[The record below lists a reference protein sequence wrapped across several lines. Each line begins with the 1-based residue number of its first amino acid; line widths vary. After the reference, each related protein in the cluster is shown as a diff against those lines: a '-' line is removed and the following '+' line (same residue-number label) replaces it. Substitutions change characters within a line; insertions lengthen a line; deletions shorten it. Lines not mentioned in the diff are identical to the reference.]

1 MDKEKEYLKRLGAN
15 IQRRRLILGWEVGD
29 VASRLGIKRGTY
41 SKLEKGLA
49 RMTDE
54 LFASISDLFKMSAAV
69 LLAEQP
75 KCEYRFFRKNAR
87 QTKRETAL
95 IEQATLDGIR
105 KLKDYVS
112 LEDWLGEKCEF
123 DGLLKKDFA
132 RGANESIEKFAMRVR
147 KGLRD
152 RGWEANE
159 NLAEILEKYG
169 VKIFAIPL
177 PVANCFGFSFCS
189 EGKCGILINNDPQ
202 IPVERQL
209 FTLAHELG
217 HILLHGDGDFVNVA
231 EDDVKKK
238 ESEAQKFAGRL
249 LLPDDEFFTAWQA
262 CAGMSWVERVM
273 AVKRRFRVSYKTI
286 LYRLSEGK
294 GRKESG
300 TMFAVF
306 PRAYE
311 QRYGQKLSGKMEPQ
325 PYPFSAFES
334 QRFSLL
340 ALEAFKRGEIT
351 MSRLAELL
359 ERDLFETRE
368 IVNAAYGKVG

>member
-1 MDKEKEYLKRLGAN
+1 M
-15 IQRRRLILGWEVGD
+15 
-29 VASRLGIKRGTY
+29 
-41 SKLEKGLA
+41 
-49 RMTDE
+49 
-54 LFASISDLFKMSAAV
+54 
-69 LLAEQP
+69 
-75 KCEYRFFRKNAR
+75 
-87 QTKRETAL
+87 
-95 IEQATLDGIR
+95 
-105 KLKDYVS
+105 
-112 LEDWLGEKCEF
+112 
-123 DGLLKKDFA
+123 
-132 RGANESIEKFAMRVR
+132 
-147 KGLRD
+147 
-152 RGWEANE
+152 
-159 NLAEILEKYG
+159 
-169 VKIFAIPL
+169 
-177 PVANCFGFSFCS
+177 ANCFGFSFCS

-238 ESEAQKFAGRL
+238 ECEAQKFAGRL
-249 LLPDDEFFTAWQA
+249 LLPDDECFTAWQA

-286 LYRLSEGK
+286 LYRLSEEK